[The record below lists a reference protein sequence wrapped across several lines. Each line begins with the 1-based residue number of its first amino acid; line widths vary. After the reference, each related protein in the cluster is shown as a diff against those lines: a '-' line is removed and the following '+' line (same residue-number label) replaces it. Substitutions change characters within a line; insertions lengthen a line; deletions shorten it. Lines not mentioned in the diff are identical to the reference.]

1 MAKSDRTRPGS
12 RWFNRRFAFKL
23 HGWCGFLLSILLF
36 TICLSGTLAVVGN
49 EIDWLLNPDMRAAPS
64 SEPTAWSAIH
74 RNVQARYPEAQLL
87 WLGAPVEPG
96 FAAEAVIR
104 RHDLEQPWRVY
115 ADPYSGEIQGE
126 ASWLTAQRFLR
137 DFHMYL
143 FTPHWGKYIVTVFG
157 LTMLVSMLTGI
168 IVYRK
173 WWKGFFTFERERGR
187 RILWG
192 SVHKLLGVWSLWF
205 VAVIAITGTWY
216 FVEALLFDFTNFA
229 YIGLPTVDDDDLS
242 EHGPLAPLADL
253 DAVVA
258 RAKQEVPSLQV
269 ALVRLPASSRDVI
282 SVQGQ
287 AGAILVRDR
296 TNRVNFRPFSGEVVS
311 VQLAQDLSPAWR
323 WVDTADPLHFGD
335 FGGLWSKL
343 IWFGFGLALSAMI
356 LTGAWLYLR
365 RVRRLGDRSDAADPG
380 VGITDEPIAAA
391 GALPRG

>member
-1 MAKSDRTRPGS
+1 MPKSNRTRPGS
-12 RWFNRRFAFKL
+12 RWFSRRIAFKL
-23 HGWCGFLLSILLF
+23 HGWSGFLLSILLF

-64 SEPTAWSAIH
+64 SEPTAWSAIY
-74 RNVQARYPEAQLL
+74 RNVRAQYPEAQLM
-87 WLGAPVEPG
+87 WLEAPVEPG

-104 RHDLEQPWRVY
+104 RHDLNQPWRVY
-115 ADPYSGEIQGE
+115 ADPYSGQIQGE

-143 FTPHWGKYIVTVFG
+143 FTPYWGKYIVTVFG
-157 LTMLVSMLTGI
+157 VTMLVSMITGI

-173 WWKGFFTFERERGR
+173 WWTGFFTFERERGR

-192 SVHKLLGVWSLWF
+192 SLHKLLGVWSLWF

-242 EHGPLAPLADL
+242 DYGPVAPLADL

-258 RAKQEVPSLQV
+258 RAKQEVPSLRV
-269 ALVRLPASSRDVI
+269 ALVGLPAGGRDVI

-287 AGAILVRDR
+287 TDAVLVRDR
-296 TNRVNFRPFSGEVVS
+296 TNRVNFHPFSGEVVS

-343 IWFGFGLALSAMI
+343 IWFGFGLAVSAMI

-380 VGITDEPIAAA
+380 VGITDEPMPAA